1 MTESPTELKEML
13 SDTLK
18 TPQVQQMLR
27 EDPEL
32 LENVQ
37 EVMKD
42 PEKVA
47 KMTNNPELAKSLQS
61 MLQKDPHA
69 FDAIDAP
76 DGPNSFRQDSSV
88 SSVSGS
94 MSIEDMHS
102 KFEELTADDKDHI
115 DRLHKNMELREDLKV
130 KLGALVESAVRDNG
144 RIKNRIAAIKSGK
157 AAAPPQSASPAKD
170 EGGGEDSLLQA
181 LGQSAEDEGEHIRKA
196 LGEFVSDFQAQIEQL
211 HRNDDAELTALWR
224 NAENRRFLKDKLQ
237 SRIKE
242 QQAELRHA
250 LKDESTTY
258 SQLS

>member
-13 SDTLK
+13 SETLK

-69 FDAIDAP
+69 FDAIDAS

-115 DRLHKNMELREDLKV
+115 DRLHKNMELREDLKH
-130 KLGALVESAVRDNG
+130 KLGSLVDSAVYDNK
-144 RIKNRIAAIKSGK
+144 RIHDRIAAIKSGR
-157 AAAPPQSASPAKD
+157 AGPPA
-170 EGGGEDSLLQA
+170 GGSRSDNDVQA
-181 LGQSAEDEGEHIRKA
+181 LVEGSSSDEGEHIRKA
-196 LGEFVSDFQAQIEQL
+196 LTEFVIDFQGQIEQL
-211 HRNDDAELTALWR
+211 HTNDDAELAALWR
-224 NAENRRFLKDKLQ
+224 NAEARKGLKDKLQ
-237 SRIKE
+237 KRIKQ
-242 QQAELRHA
+242 QQAELRNA
-250 LKDESTTY
+250 LKAEAGAY
-258 SQLS
+258 SELA